1 MKGLRIGI
9 CGALLVSLVGCSA
22 MGTGNK
28 RIDYRAEAASVP
40 PLEVPP
46 DLTMP
51 AGSDRYKVPEGE
63 GESVATYSDYTKGS
77 GKGGMVAGGVLPAVK
92 GVHLERSGAQRWLV
106 VENTPEN
113 VWPVVKAFFT
123 DLGLTIKSEDQAAG
137 VMETEWAE
145 NRAKIPEGGLR
156 SIIGKVFDN
165 LYSSNTRDQFRVRLE
180 RSRDGRSTEIY
191 LTHRGTEE
199 MLSADGSTSKWQPR
213 PADPELEAE
222 MLQRLMVRFG
232 STEAQAAAEVKGSAA
247 GAGGA
252 QLQQVAGGSIIVVN
266 EPFDKTWRR
275 VGLAIDRAR
284 LAVED
289 KDRIKGVYFLRS
301 VKAEGGLLEKLKFWK
316 DNADADKRYRVNVK
330 DGGATCE
337 VSVTDLNGESNSMS
351 KQLIE
356 EIYKNINQ

>member
-1 MKGLRIGI
+1 MKGLQVGI
-9 CGALLVSLVGCSA
+9 CGIALAALVGCSA
-22 MGTGNK
+22 MGTGDK
-28 RIDYRAEAASVP
+28 RIDYRSEAASVP

-51 AGSDRYKVPEGE
+51 AGSDRYRVPEGE

-77 GKGGMVAGGVLPAVK
+77 GKGGAVGGGVLPTVK

-165 LYSSNTRDQFRVRLE
+165 LYSTNTRDQFRVRLE
-180 RSRDGRSTEIY
+180 RSKDGRSTEVY

-199 MLSADGSTSKWQPR
+199 MLSADGSSSKWQPR

-232 STEAQAAAEVKGSAA
+232 STEAQAAAEVKGAAA
-247 GAGGA
+247 GAGA
-252 QLQQVAGGSIIVVN
+252 ARLEQVSGGSIIVLN
-266 EPFDKTWRR
+266 EPFDKSWRR

-289 KDRIKGVYFLRS
+289 KDRARGIFFLRP

-316 DNADADKRYRVNVK
+316 DSADTNKRYRVNIK
-330 DGGATCE
+330 DAGSACE
-337 VSVTDLNGESNSMS
+337 VSVTDENGQGNDMS
-351 KQLIE
+351 KQIVE
-356 EIYKNINQ
+356 EIYKNISQ